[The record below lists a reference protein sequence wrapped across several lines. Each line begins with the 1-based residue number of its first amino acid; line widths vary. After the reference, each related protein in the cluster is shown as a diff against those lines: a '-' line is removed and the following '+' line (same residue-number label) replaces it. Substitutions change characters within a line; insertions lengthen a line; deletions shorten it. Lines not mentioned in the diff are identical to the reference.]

1 MSMVYKQFCGGLESM
16 EKDGFNCYSRL
27 NVADW

>member
-1 MSMVYKQFCGGLESM
+1 MVYKQFCGGLESM
-16 EKDGFNCYSRL
+16 EKDSFNCYSRL